1 MTPVS
6 IWKVSPTVSILK
18 FSPKGF
24 HLKVMSLSGKGK
36 PRTMTPISF
45 YILKQNVQYCKCC
58 NCEKESEASYEF
70 LYFLFPQRLITG
82 QLHWFVCF
90 FCLCLCLLYCGE
102 ESESVMNFS
111 AVCSL
116 ICFHRLVRPEIAAVW
131 RLTLPLTWNYTKS
144 CQLWAPHKNHFPAMA
159 SKQTWTLD
167 KLFMLSQVMA
177 RWVFAPWGF
186 ENTNT
191 FSSFST
197 FV

>member
-1 MTPVS
+1 M
-6 IWKVSPTVSILK
+6 
-18 FSPKGF
+18 
-24 HLKVMSLSGKGK
+24 
-36 PRTMTPISF
+36 
-45 YILKQNVQYCKCC
+45 QYCKCC

-144 CQLWAPHKNHFPAMA
+144 CQLHTRIIFRQWDVNKPEH
-159 SKQTWTLD
+159 WTNCLCW
-167 KLFMLSQVMA
+167 A
-177 RWVFAPWGF
+177 RWWPDGYLLLEALKTQTHFRHF
-186 ENTNT
+186 QRLCKI
-191 FSSFST
+191 
-197 FV
+197 